1 MAPTLRKLALGLPMK
16 MIETGADAFASAFSG
31 GKPVSAEVARALP
44 DSKGGE
50 EPKDLQRWRT
60 DMYEIFT
67 TTLGESVLFY
77 SADQWVTV
85 KLMLETAGPVAVS
98 TRAEI
103 VPVLSGK
110 GRLLIT
116 NIPQEWVL
124 PKGSRLYYAAE
135 NVNRIG
141 WSVQPIPW
149 MEQISMEIRRV
160 ASSNLVSAKETI
172 RAILGRGKPL
182 AQVPSSVKPLDR
194 LTTISKPGKVL

>member
-16 MIETGADAFASAFSG
+16 MIETGIEAFAG
-31 GKPVSAEVARALP
+31 RHVSAEVARALP

-60 DMYEIFT
+60 DMYEMFT
-67 TTLGESVLFY
+67 TNLGESTLFY

-85 KLMLETAGPVAVS
+85 KLMLETAGPVSVS

-103 VPVLSGK
+103 LPVLSGK

-124 PKGSRLYYAAE
+124 PKGSRLYYGAE
-135 NVNRIG
+135 NVNRVG
-141 WSVQPIPW
+141 FTVQPIPW

-160 ASSNLVSAKETI
+160 ASSNLVSAKEMI

-182 AQVPSSVKPLDR
+182 APVPTDAKPFNR
-194 LTTISKPGKVL
+194 LTPMSKPGKVL